1 MSRQAFRFSLRH
13 FVTINSFVLVSW
25 EFSLAC
31 MLQSYCGLPRSL
43 LCDSSFPFF
52 PPQEDV

>member
-1 MSRQAFRFSLRH
+1 
-13 FVTINSFVLVSW
+13 
-25 EFSLAC
+25 

-52 PPQEDV
+52 SLKKLFERSSRFSLTAV

>member
-52 PPQEDV
+52 SPQEVV